1 METLI
6 KKNSSDETQ
15 SKKQHVCK
23 ICKKGFG
30 EERWLNLHSA
40 KVHNDENWISVRESR
55 VCEYCDKTLSSKGNL
70 DTHLKR
76 KHMKD
81 INPEIQADTNADQM
95 EDGDEN
101 DAKIEC
107 ELGCGKKFKIRKN
120 MKTHMRLTHNGK
132 RFKCN
137 GCDKMFFSQA
147 NLERHQDQV
156 HGRNEKVPCNV
167 CSKTFKN
174 NEYLLTHLEKCGK
187 HKCDICNE
195 SFYTGGKLRF
205 HIKKEH
211 EPTVTKVHKCS
222 VCSYTFKRG
231 YELKNHFSAVHEKQ
245 KPHHC
250 DICNKDFAKS
260 TNYFKQGRRTRG
272 GRRGLSPPTF

>member
-1 METLI
+1 METSN
-6 KKNSSDETQ
+6 KTNSSDEIQ
-15 SKKQHVCK
+15 SKKQHICK
-23 ICKKGFG
+23 ICKKSFR

-55 VCEYCDKTLSSKGNL
+55 DCEYCGKTLSSKGNL

-81 INPEIQADTNADQM
+81 INPDIQADTNADQM
-95 EDGDEN
+95 EDGDDN
-101 DAKIEC
+101 NAKIEC

-120 MKTHMRLTHNGK
+120 MKTHVRLTHNGK
-132 RFKCN
+132 RFKCD

-167 CSKTFKN
+167 CNKTFKN

-211 EPTVTKVHKCS
+211 EPKVTKVHCNVLALYVNICPFY
-222 VCSYTFKRG
+222 VCLHLITFVV
-231 YELKNHFSAVHEKQ
+231 SAVAVSCCSSVLYIINTHMCFSHTQVMEKLL
-245 KPHHC
+245 
-250 DICNKDFAKS
+250 
-260 TNYFKQGRRTRG
+260 RG
-272 GRRGLSPPTF
+272 QF